1 MSRSSRVHTANRILA
16 VKHALGGRT
25 ESTMKYM
32 ITAAVAL
39 TLLTSGAAMAQD
51 DHHRDGGGRGGGERG
66 GGFRGGPQGGQQAPA
81 QAAPPRQDFEQRGVP
96 RNRAGQEVF
105 RGQGGPSSQQN
116 FDRGNRGQTFDRA
129 QNFNRGDG
137 DRREQY
143 RGDQNRG
150 DQYRGGGD
158 QRRFEGGRQDYRGGN
173 NDRRYDRGGRSDY
186 RPGGYLRDH
195 GWRGG
200 GHFRAAPYRYPRG
213 FGYQTWAFGA
223 FLPSVFLAPDYTIGD
238 YWTYGLPAP
247 PPGFHWIRVGPDALL
262 VRYGDGYVLDAAYG
276 LFY

>member
-1 MSRSSRVHTANRILA
+1 
-16 VKHALGGRT
+16 
-25 ESTMKYM
+25 MKYM

-39 TLLTSGAAMAQD
+39 TLLASGAAMAQD

-66 GGFRGGPQGGQQAPA
+66 GGGFRGGPQGGQQAPVQA
-81 QAAPPRQDFEQRGVP
+81 APAQQAAPPRQDFQRGGVP
-96 RNRAGQEVF
+96 HNRAGQEVF
-105 RGQGGPSSQQN
+105 QGNRGQGGPPPQQQN
-116 FDRGNRGQTFDRA
+116 FDRGNRGQNFDRA
-129 QNFNRGDG
+129 QNSNQGQNFDRGQG
-137 DRREQY
+137 
-143 RGDQNRG
+143 NRG

-158 QRRFEGGRQDYRGGN
+158 QRRYDGGRQDYRGGGYN
-173 NDRRYDRGGRSDY
+173 NDRRYDRGGRQDY

-200 GHFRAAPYRYPRG
+200 GHFRAPAYRYPRG

>member
-1 MSRSSRVHTANRILA
+1 
-16 VKHALGGRT
+16 
-25 ESTMKYM
+25 MKYM

-39 TLLTSGAAMAQD
+39 TLLASGAAMAQD
-51 DHHRDGGGRGGGERG
+51 GPRHEGGRGGGGGYRG
-66 GGFRGGPQGGQQAPA
+66 GQPGGQQAQPQQAPVQQAPA
-81 QAAPPRQDFEQRGVP
+81 QAAPQQQQRQDFQRGVP

-105 RGQGGPSSQQN
+105 QGGQRGDRGQGGPAPQQRFDRGGGQN
-116 FDRGNRGQTFDRA
+116 FDRG
-129 QNFNRGDG
+129 QN
-137 DRREQY
+137 

-158 QRRFEGGRQDYRGGN
+158 QRRFDGGRQDFRGGN
-173 NDRRYDRGGRSDY
+173 DRRFDRGGRQEY
-186 RPGGYLRDH
+186 RPGGFLSER

-200 GHFRAAPYRYPRG
+200 QRFRADAYRYPRG

-223 FLPSVFLAPDYTIGD
+223 FLPGAFLAPDYTIGD